1 MIAQSWSATNLQ
13 TAWSHRRVHVSLTV
27 VTSFGVAPVTGTYIL
42 RPLTLQSNVSHIRQ
56 TRPVGDQASQATHNH
71 THTRALQA
79 GSANAGDV
87 TFPDSPC
94 LIRVL

>member
-27 VTSFGVAPVTGTYIL
+27 VSSFGVAPVADTYIL

-56 TRPVGDQASQATHNH
+56 TQPLQLVTKLLKQRTTTH
-71 THTRALQA
+71 THVHCKQEAQMP
-79 GSANAGDV
+79 GK
-87 TFPDSPC
+87 
-94 LIRVL
+94 